1 MTTKTIYTY
10 SIFAAKEA
18 IVTDLPTRQDARD
31 ELALVKRAGYNQAKI
46 VQSVYELKAER
57 QVR

>member
-10 SIFAAKEA
+10 SIISAKEA
-18 IVTDLPTRQDARD
+18 IVTDLPTREQARD

-46 VQSVYELKAER
+46 VQSVYELKATK